1 MYLDNGELDTQ
12 YLLENDLTDD
22 EFEEAAVRLID
33 NAYRKVT
40 EWRMSVRSERP
51 VDEVDQLAEEAG
63 KTAYIL
69 DRVTSDFYDA
79 YRNLGDRQLDLVNKG
94 RRAWRFVNESGTQMQ
109 YTGKDPEELEEGDF
123 VLVNGN
129 NVDPFA
135 EEHEELDTYTL
146 PETYISKYSGPFRI
160 SSIEVD
166 TEASLDDLPEDD
178 IIRL

>member
-1 MYLDNGELDTQ
+1 MYLEESELDTQ
-12 YLLENDLTDD
+12 YLLENDLDD
-22 EFEEAAVRLID
+22 EEFEEASINLID

-40 EWRMSVRSERP
+40 EWRMAVREERP
-51 VDEVDQLAEEAG
+51 VDEVDELAKDAAR
-63 KTAYIL
+63 TAYVL
-69 DRVTSDFYDA
+69 DRLASDFFDA
-79 YRNLGDRQLDLVNKG
+79 YGELGDRQVELVNKS

-109 YTGKDPEELEEGDF
+109 YTGKDSEELNEGDF

-129 NVDPFA
+129 NVDPFT
-135 EEHEELDTYTL
+135 EEHDELDTYTP
-146 PETYISKYSGPFRI
+146 PEKYISKYSGPFRI